1 MDDADL
7 RLDGNAAGGLL
18 GEIFTHEMTAAR
30 VRCASCGNV
39 AMIGASPLYM
49 GHPAP
54 GGVLRCVRCDR
65 VLMVFVERGG
75 RWRLGTPGM
84 HWIEVG

>member
-1 MDDADL
+1 MDDTEL

-18 GEIFTHEMTAAR
+18 GEIFTHEMTAAH
-30 VRCASCGNV
+30 VACASCSNV

-49 GHPAP
+49 AHPAP
-54 GGVLRCVRCDR
+54 GGVLRCTRCDQ
-65 VLMVFVERGG
+65 VLMVFVSRGG

-84 HWIEVG
+84 RWIEVG